1 MKNPTPEQIKQSRL
15 NAGLTQAQA
24 AAVIHKKQLAWQRYE
39 SGDRAMDAAY
49 WELFLIKTGQ
59 SAERERKFRNAGAG
73 LDIAS

>member
-1 MKNPTPEQIKQSRL
+1 MWWKLNNPTPEQIKQSRL

-24 AAVIHKKQLAWQRYE
+24 AAVIYKKLLAWQRYE

-59 SAERERKFRNAGAG
+59 TDAERERNFRNAGE
-73 LDIAS
+73 S

>member
-1 MKNPTPEQIKQSRL
+1 MNNPTPEQIKQSRL

-24 AAVIHKKQLAWQRYE
+24 AAVIYKKLLAWQRYE

-59 SAERERKFRNAGAG
+59 SGERERNFRNAGAG